1 MKKETTR
8 KYTDTEVA
16 TQHNQLINSQQSL
29 SLIQKRIFYLAMKQI
44 RKGDKDFK
52 RYYIDIS
59 DIVSGTSQDIFKRVE
74 AELEELRTED
84 VRCVEK
90 ITGEYGNSA
99 VKLIAKSSHKEGTEH
114 IYVDLHPDI

>member
-1 MKKETTR
+1 MSENNTR
-8 KYTDTEVA
+8 KYADTEVA

-59 DIVSGTSQDIFKRVE
+59 DIVPGTSQDIIKRHE
-74 AELEELRTED
+74 QELEELRKKD
-84 VRCVEK
+84 
-90 ITGEYGNSA
+90 
-99 VKLIAKSSHKEGTEH
+99 VKLVEQIKRENWNSEDKLIKKSSHK
-114 IYVDLHPDI
+114 